1 MTARFRVASI
11 SINKFKLRGNEKR
24 GDTVERNFSIHE
36 ETHLSYEQI
45 QNERKSV
52 ISVFLWVPPCRYYGT
67 FFTSLSG
74 SWQARKG
81 QKIQTSFYL
90 FWL

>member
-36 ETHLSYEQI
+36 ETHLSYEQKNHNVESATI
-45 QNERKSV
+45 T
-52 ISVFLWVPPCRYYGT
+52 I
-67 FFTSLSG
+67 
-74 SWQARKG
+74 
-81 QKIQTSFYL
+81 
-90 FWL
+90 